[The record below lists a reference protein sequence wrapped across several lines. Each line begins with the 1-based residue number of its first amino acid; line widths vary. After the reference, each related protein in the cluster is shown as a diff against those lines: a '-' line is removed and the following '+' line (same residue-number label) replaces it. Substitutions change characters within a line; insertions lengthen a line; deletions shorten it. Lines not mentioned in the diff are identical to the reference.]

1 MHIFTCSAC
10 QQTVFFEN
18 VQCTSCSR
26 PLAYLPDLRIM
37 SALEPHE
44 PSTIDSGSQ
53 EKHRS
58 PGVAK
63 SDAPRAAT
71 ATRRS
76 QLFVALAPPARGG
89 LYRSCRNAIEYGNCN
104 WTVPA
109 SESHAYCWACRLTSL
124 SPDLDQPEAVERWHK
139 LERAKRRL
147 LYTLDQLGLPIE
159 SRAERPKNG
168 LAFVF
173 LAQGDLGREIVL
185 TGHANGIVT
194 INVNEADDPYREQ
207 VRKEMGEAYRTL
219 LGHVRHE
226 VGHYY
231 WDRLVRDTPWHS
243 PFRALFG
250 DERLDYAAAA
260 TRHYQ
265 RGAPS
270 DWQRSYVS
278 AYATMHPWEDWAET
292 WSHYLHMFDTL
303 DTARAYSLVVQPR
316 PTGGEPGWEL
326 CVRALEL
333 KDASSV
339 INAWVALT
347 TALNS
352 LNRSMGLSDPYPF
365 VLSERAVLKLR
376 FVHDVV
382 EHWSKH
388 DQLDEV
394 IARWPAWVEAPAPLI
409 ATATDASGAKEQSAA
424 TTDDAAL
431 EPRTDEAS
439 PREADQRTTIAQKER
454 STREAQVAALGTEPN
469 PGEPVPRE
477 TLLDAR
483 DTLSDAREP
492 RKDLRDTLPDVSP
505 PGESASNTD

>member
-1 MHIFTCSAC
+1 MHIFACSAC

-18 VQCTSCSR
+18 VQCTSCGR

-37 SALEPHE
+37 SALEPHTAQAE
-44 PSTIDSGSQ
+44 AERTDDTSAGSRAEAQ
-53 EKHRS
+53 AR
-58 PGVAK
+58 
-63 SDAPRAAT
+63 APTSRA
-71 ATRRS
+71 
-76 QLFVALAPPARGG
+76 QLYVALAPPANGG
-89 LYRSCRNAIEYGNCN
+89 LYRSCRNAIEYGTCN

-109 SESHAYCWACRLTSL
+109 SQSHAYCTACRLTSL

-173 LAQGDLGREIVL
+173 LSQGDLGREMVL

-231 WDRLVRDTPWHS
+231 WDRLVRGTPWHS
-243 PFRALFG
+243 PFRVLFG
-250 DERLDYAAAA
+250 DERLDYAKAA

-270 DWQRSYVS
+270 DWQRSHVS

-303 DTARAYSLVVQPR
+303 DTARAYSLTLQPR
-316 PTGGEPGWEL
+316 PTGAEPGWEL
-326 CVRALEL
+326 SVRSLDL
-333 KDASSV
+333 KDAAGV
-339 INAWVALT
+339 VNAWVSLT

-352 LNRSMGLSDPYPF
+352 LNRSMGLADPYPF

-376 FVHDVV
+376 FVHDVI
-382 EHWSKH
+382 EHWSRH

-394 IARWPAWVEAPAPLI
+394 VARWPTWVEAPAPVI
-409 ATATDASGAKEQSAA
+409 EPNDGDAEPADREATPCE
-424 TTDDAAL
+424 DDAAERL
-431 EPRTDEAS
+431 VAEAERVLAHE
-439 PREADQRTTIAQKER
+439 REAIAHQER
-454 STREAQVAALGTEPN
+454 STREAQVAAAQTEPLA
-469 PGEPVPRE
+469 GEPLP
-477 TLLDAR
+477 
-483 DTLSDAREP
+483 
-492 RKDLRDTLPDVSP
+492 RDTLPDLRGTPLDTNEVAADAQDTLLDGAP
-505 PGESASNTD
+505 RDA

>member
-18 VQCTSCSR
+18 VQCTSCGR

-37 SALEPHE
+37 SALDRHE
-44 PSTIDSGSQ
+44 A
-53 EKHRS
+53 
-58 PGVAK
+58 AK
-63 SDAPRAAT
+63 PPRGG
-71 ATRRS
+71 
-76 QLFVALAPPARGG
+76 QLYVALAPLARGG
-89 LYRSCRNAIEYGNCN
+89 LYRACRNTIEYATCN

-109 SESHAYCWACRLTSL
+109 GESHAYCKACRLTSL
-124 SPDLDQPEAVERWHK
+124 MPDLDRPEALERWHK

-173 LAQGDLGREIVL
+173 LAQGDLGREVVL
-185 TGHANGIVT
+185 TGHANGMVT

-250 DERLDYAAAA
+250 DERLDYAKAGA
-260 TRHYQ
+260 RHYA

-292 WSHYLHMFDTL
+292 WSHYLHMVDTL
-303 DTARAYSLVVQPR
+303 DTARAYSLTLQAR
-316 PTGGEPGWEL
+316 PIGGEPGVEL
-326 CVRALEL
+326 LVRSLEFQ
-333 KDASSV
+333 DAVSL
-339 INAWVALT
+339 IQGWVALT

-352 LNRSMGLSDPYPF
+352 LNRSMGLADPYPF

-376 FVHDVV
+376 FVHDVI
-382 EHWSKH
+382 EHWPARE
-388 DQLDEV
+388 LDEV
-394 IARWPAWVEAPAPLI
+394 LARWPAWVEAPVPMIEAP
-409 ATATDASGAKEQSAA
+409 
-424 TTDDAAL
+424 L
-431 EPRTDEAS
+431 EPRPPAMEAG
-439 PREADQRTTIAQKER
+439 ADAHASAEERAAESLATVARVVVSEEVLAAAQAELVQRD
-454 STREAQVAALGTEPN
+454 
-469 PGEPVPRE
+469 

-483 DTLSDAREP
+483 DTLPDLTQPSSDASKP
-492 RKDLRDTLPDVSP
+492 
-505 PGESASNTD
+505 

>member
-18 VQCTSCSR
+18 VQCTSCGR

-37 SALEPHE
+37 SALERYPPAATSADETFTSPAHARGE
-44 PSTIDSGSQ
+44 ETRASTI
-53 EKHRS
+53 
-58 PGVAK
+58 K
-63 SDAPRAAT
+63 SRP
-71 ATRRS
+71 
-76 QLFVALAPPARGG
+76 QLYMALAQPANGG
-89 LYRSCRNAIEYGNCN
+89 LYRSCRNAIEYGTCN

-109 SESHAYCWACRLTSL
+109 SESHAYCTGCRLTL
-124 SPDLDQPEAVERWHK
+124 LMPDLDQPEAVERWHK

-159 SRAERPKNG
+159 SRAERPKSG

-173 LAQGDLGREIVL
+173 LAQGDLGREMVL

-231 WDRLVRDTPWHS
+231 WDRLVRGTPWHS

-260 TRHYQ
+260 ERHYQ

-270 DWQRSYVS
+270 DWQRSHVS

-292 WSHYLHMFDTL
+292 WSHYLHMVDTL
-303 DTARAYSLVVQPR
+303 DTARAYGLTLQPR
-316 PTGGEPGWEL
+316 PNGGEPGWKL
-326 CVRALEL
+326 RVRSLDL
-333 KDASSV
+333 QDAASL
-339 INAWVALT
+339 INAWVSLT

-352 LNRSMGLSDPYPF
+352 LNRSMGLADPYPF

-376 FVHDVV
+376 FVHDVI
-382 EHWSKH
+382 EHWRNES
-388 DQLDEV
+388 LDEV
-394 IARWPAWVEAPAPLI
+394 LTRWPAWVEAPLPVVEPAAQTGRAAVTSSDLED
-409 ATATDASGAKEQSAA
+409 AT
-424 TTDDAAL
+424 L
-431 EPRTDEAS
+431 
-439 PREADQRTTIAQKER
+439 ER
-454 STREAQVAALGTEPN
+454 SAHDVGARSDDERDAIAERERATREAQVAAADTEP
-469 PGEPVPRE
+469 
-477 TLLDAR
+477 
-483 DTLSDAREP
+483 
-492 RKDLRDTLPDVSP
+492 
-505 PGESASNTD
+505 SASEL